1 MCSFNASAGSGIEY
15 IDGLITNKAS
25 SFINSFTGLS
35 KLVEV
40 KNSLLKVDNGVNM
53 FYNCVELK
61 RIDKLDISQI
71 STTTSMFS
79 NLPKLEEIVFVN
91 GINVSID
98 LSSSPNLTVN
108 TLIHIFNSLSNRNGM
123 SSFTLKIGST
133 NIAKLTP
140 EQLAIATSKNWIIA

>member
-1 MCSFNASAGSGIEY
+1 MFNS
-15 IDGLITNKAS
+15 
-25 SFINSFTGLS
+25 
-35 KLVEV
+35 
-40 KNSLLKVDNGVNM
+40 
-53 FYNCVELK
+53 CVELK
-61 RIDKLDISQI
+61 RIDKLDISQL
-71 STTTSMFS
+71 STATSMFL

-98 LSSSPNLTVN
+98 LSTSPKLTVN
-108 TLIHIFNSLSNRNGM
+108 TLIHILNSLSNRNGM